1 MTGAATP
8 NRCGGRYLLPVP
20 HHGDQ
25 CESAFSY
32 LLCTAKPEDTINVFH
47 VVMKPDPN
55 AYDTNVEIPSFAVLF
70 SQGEELCD
78 EYRERVRKSG
88 LDTGVWFVL
97 SDNVAKEVI
106 FWSNILGIGCIVIG
120 LNLGY

>member
-1 MTGAATP
+1 MTDAATP

-20 HHGDQ
+20 HRGVQ

-32 LLCTAKPEDTINVFH
+32 LLCTAKPEDTINFVH

-55 AYDTNVEIPSFAVLF
+55 DYDTNVEIPSYAVLL

-78 EYRERVRKSG
+78 EYRERARDSG
-88 LDTGVWFVL
+88 LDIRVWAVL

-106 FWSNILGIGCIVIG
+106 IWSNILGIDWIVIG
-120 LNLGY
+120 LNWGY